1 MKILLKILKPY
12 KKLLIINAI
21 ADAIAM
27 LTMLFMPYVMS
38 KIVDEGIA
46 NQNFNTILK
55 FSAIMLIFSLV
66 SLTGTLIAN
75 KTNANLTMGFSADL
89 CKATFEKI
97 NSFSYTQYSKIGPSG
112 LLTRATED
120 IWNMEGAASM
130 IVYTLVTIPA
140 MLVGSAVLAFME
152 DVVLATVFMLSIPP
166 VMLIVYFFMKPLH
179 GMWEKSDKYVD
190 EQNKIVRER
199 LSGLR
204 VVRAFNNEPKE
215 HARAKFAT
223 EEMSKYMIRANV
235 RNGFIDP
242 VAMLLLNL
250 ATVCVVWVG
259 GIRASSGLL
268 TNAGDIVAIIQYVAL
283 LSGALINLSWTIA
296 WLPRLGV
303 AVKRLNEIHTMK
315 EEDVTI
321 EKTPKTVQ
329 SASNFDISVEN
340 LTFAYQ
346 SAREPSLR
354 QINMRILSGEK
365 VAIIGGTGSGKT
377 TLSRLILG
385 FFNPTDGEIYIG
397 GNAYSD
403 LSKNDVRKR
412 FSIALQKPMIFE
424 GTIRENLKM
433 GSPSATDEDILSA
446 LSDCQMEDYVKSYED
461 GLDHLLVGGGQN
473 VSGGQKQRI
482 NLARTIIRQAD
493 VYVFDDSFSALDFL
507 TESIIKK
514 NLSARLKGKTQ
525 ITITQRVSTAMH
537 AEKIF
542 VMDKGE
548 ITAVGTHEELIK
560 TSDIYREICIS
571 QLGKDSV
578 GGVL

>member
-21 ADAIAM
+21 TDAVAM
-27 LTMLFMPYVMS
+27 ITMLFMPYVMS

-46 NQNFNTILK
+46 YQKFDTVLK
-55 FSAIMLIFSLV
+55 FSAIMLVFSLV

-140 MLVGSAVLAFME
+140 LLVGSAVLAFMA
-152 DVVLATVFMLSIPP
+152 DAILATVFMLSIPP

-215 HARAKFAT
+215 HARAKLAT

-242 VAMLLLNL
+242 IAMLLLNL

-259 GIRASSGLL
+259 GKRASSGLL
-268 TNAGDIVAIIQYVAL
+268 TNAGDIVAIIQYVSL

-315 EEDVTI
+315 EEDVTV
-321 EKTPKTVQ
+321 EKTQETEQ
-329 SASNFDISVEN
+329 STSNFDISIQG
-340 LTFAYQ
+340 LSFTYQ
-346 SAREPSLR
+346 GAREPSLKN
-354 QINMRILSGEK
+354 INMQILSGER

-385 FFNPTDGEIYIG
+385 FYNPTEGEIFIG
-397 GNAYSD
+397 GNAYSV

-424 GTIRENLKM
+424 GTVRENLKM
-433 GSPSATDEDILSA
+433 GSPTATDEDIICA
-446 LSDCQMEDYVKSYED
+446 LTDCQMVDYVKSYED
-461 GLDHLLVGGGQN
+461 GLDHFLVGGGQN

-482 NLARTIIRQAD
+482 NLARTVIRQAD

-514 NLSARLKGKTQ
+514 NLLSRLKGKTQ

-548 ITAVGTHEELIK
+548 ITAIGTHEELIK
-560 TSDIYREICIS
+560 TSNIYREICIS

-578 GGVL
+578 GGAL

>member
-242 VAMLLLNL
+242 IAMLLLNL

-315 EEDVTI
+315 EEDVTV
-321 EKTPKTVQ
+321 EKTQKTVQ

>member
-21 ADAIAM
+21 TDAVAM
-27 LTMLFMPYVMS
+27 ITMLFMPYVMS

-46 NQNFNTILK
+46 YQNFDTVLK
-55 FSAIMLIFSLV
+55 FSAIMLVFSLV

-120 IWNMEGAASM
+120 IWNMEGAAST

-140 MLVGSAVLAFME
+140 LLVGSAVLAFMA
-152 DVVLATVFMLSIPP
+152 DAILATVFMLSIPP

-215 HARAKFAT
+215 HARAKLAT

-242 VAMLLLNL
+242 IAMLLLNL

-259 GIRASSGLL
+259 GKRASSGLL
-268 TNAGDIVAIIQYVAL
+268 TNAGDIVAIIQYVSL

-315 EEDVTI
+315 EEDVTV
-321 EKTPKTVQ
+321 EKTQETEQ
-329 SASNFDISVEN
+329 STSNFDISIDG
-340 LTFAYQ
+340 LSFTYQ
-346 SAREPSLR
+346 GAREPSLKN
-354 QINMRILSGEK
+354 INMQILSGER

-385 FFNPTDGEIYIG
+385 FYNPTEGEIFIG
-397 GNAYSD
+397 GNAYSV

-424 GTIRENLKM
+424 GTVRENLKM
-433 GSPSATDEDILSA
+433 GSPTATDEDIISA
-446 LSDCQMEDYVKSYED
+446 LTDCQMVDYVKSYED
-461 GLDHLLVGGGQN
+461 GLDHFLVGGGQN

-482 NLARTIIRQAD
+482 NLARTVIRQAD

-514 NLSARLKGKTQ
+514 NLLSRLKGKTQ

-548 ITAVGTHEELIK
+548 ITAIGTHEELIK
-560 TSDIYREICIS
+560 TSNIYREICIS

-578 GGVL
+578 GGAL

>member
-21 ADAIAM
+21 TDAIAM

-46 NQNFNTILK
+46 NQNFNTVLK
-55 FSAIMLIFSLV
+55 FSAIMLIFSIA

-75 KTNANLTMGFSADL
+75 KTNAKLTMGFSADL

-97 NSFSYTQYSKIGPSG
+97 NSLSYTQYSKIGPSG

-140 MLVGSAVLAFME
+140 MIVGSAVLAFME
-152 DVVLATVFMLSIPP
+152 DAVLATVFMLSIPP

-204 VVRAFNNEPKE
+204 VVRAFNNEQKE

-242 VAMLLLNL
+242 IAMLLLNL

-268 TNAGDIVAIIQYVAL
+268 TDAGDIVAIIQYVAL

-315 EEDVTI
+315 EEDVTV
-321 EKTPKTVQ
+321 EKTEKAVQ

-346 SAREPSLR
+346 SAKEPSLR
-354 QINMRILSGEK
+354 NINMKILSGEK
-365 VAIIGGTGSGKT
+365 VAVIGGTGSGKT

-385 FFNPTDGEIYIG
+385 FFAPTEGEIYIG
-397 GNAYSD
+397 GSAYSD
-403 LSKNDVRKR
+403 LSKNDVRER

-446 LSDCQMEDYVKSYED
+446 LSDCRMSDYVNAYED
-461 GLDHLLVGGGQN
+461 GLDHVLVGGGQN

-482 NLARTIIRQAD
+482 NLARTVIRQAD

-560 TSDIYREICIS
+560 ASDIYREICIS

>member
-21 ADAIAM
+21 TDAVAM
-27 LTMLFMPYVMS
+27 ITMLFMPYVMS

-46 NQNFNTILK
+46 YQKFDTVLK
-55 FSAIMLIFSLV
+55 FSAIMLVFSLV

-140 MLVGSAVLAFME
+140 LLVGSAVLAFMA
-152 DVVLATVFMLSIPP
+152 DAILATVFMLSIPP

-215 HARAKFAT
+215 HARAKLAT

-242 VAMLLLNL
+242 IAMLLLNL

-259 GIRASSGLL
+259 GKRASSGLL
-268 TNAGDIVAIIQYVAL
+268 TNAGDIVAIIQYVSL

-315 EEDVTI
+315 EEDVTV
-321 EKTPKTVQ
+321 EKTQETEQ
-329 SASNFDISVEN
+329 STSNFDISIQG
-340 LTFAYQ
+340 LSFTYQ
-346 SAREPSLR
+346 GAREPSLKN
-354 QINMRILSGEK
+354 INMQILSGER

-385 FFNPTDGEIYIG
+385 FYNPTEGEIFIG
-397 GNAYSD
+397 GNAYSV

-424 GTIRENLKM
+424 GTVRENLKM
-433 GSPSATDEDILSA
+433 GSPTATDEDIISA
-446 LSDCQMEDYVKSYED
+446 LTDCQMVDYVKSYED
-461 GLDHLLVGGGQN
+461 GLDHFLVGGGQN

-482 NLARTIIRQAD
+482 NLARTVIRQAD

-514 NLSARLKGKTQ
+514 NLLSRLKGKTQ

-548 ITAVGTHEELIK
+548 ITAIGTHEELIK
-560 TSDIYREICIS
+560 TSNIYREICIS

-578 GGVL
+578 GGAL

>member
-21 ADAIAM
+21 TDAVAM
-27 LTMLFMPYVMS
+27 ITMLFMPYVMS

-46 NQNFNTILK
+46 YQNFDTVLK
-55 FSAIMLIFSLV
+55 FSAIMLVFSLV
-66 SLTGTLIAN
+66 SLAGTLIAN

-140 MLVGSAVLAFME
+140 LLVGSAVLAFMA
-152 DVVLATVFMLSIPP
+152 DAILATVFMLSIPP

-215 HARAKFAT
+215 HARAKLAT

-242 VAMLLLNL
+242 IAMLLLNL

-259 GIRASSGLL
+259 GKRASSGLL
-268 TNAGDIVAIIQYVAL
+268 TNAGDIVAIIQYVSL

-315 EEDVTI
+315 EEDVTV
-321 EKTPKTVQ
+321 EKTQENVQ
-329 SASNFDISVEN
+329 SISNFDISIDG
-340 LTFAYQ
+340 LSFTYQ
-346 SAREPSLR
+346 GAREPSLKN
-354 QINMRILSGEK
+354 INMQILSGER

-385 FFNPTDGEIYIG
+385 FYNPTEGEIFIG
-397 GNAYSD
+397 GNAYSV

-424 GTIRENLKM
+424 GTVRENLKM
-433 GSPSATDEDILSA
+433 GSPTATDEDIISA
-446 LSDCQMEDYVKSYED
+446 LTDCQMVDYVKSYED
-461 GLDHLLVGGGQN
+461 GLDHFLVGGGQN

-482 NLARTIIRQAD
+482 NLARTVIRQAD

-514 NLSARLKGKTQ
+514 NLLSRLKGKTQ

-548 ITAVGTHEELIK
+548 ITAIGTHEELIK
-560 TSDIYREICIS
+560 TSNIYREICIS

-578 GGVL
+578 GGAL